1 MVKKK
6 ISKVQKRCLLHRC
19 VLNFWVSLFPK
30 PQRVK
35 RSLLMMMTTMK
46 ITRTTKTKVVRA
58 MTMKSLEKVKL
69 RPISLSISNKKTLR
83 NRMKLRKLKQ
93 EQEVSKKT
101 LFDSYAFT
109 SIH

>member
-35 RSLLMMMTTMK
+35 RSLLMTTMMK
-46 ITRTTKTKVVRA
+46 ITRTTKTKVIRA

-109 SIH
+109 SIN